1 MAITFLEGL
10 NGPMNTWGERLP
22 DAGTISIRETIDLL
36 DGAYSDVS
44 QGVSEGQYAFWLGS
58 GISRERVTDLNGV
71 LAKLLDFL
79 RINATGAAD
88 CPFKKA
94 FDTIVEMAKLSDDER
109 GAIDLGRPVREWSC
123 AKLLLARLWNQYS
136 KVLSVTISGQ
146 GFDYLLWSG
155 LDFKNTFAS
164 QEPDAEHLAIGMLA
178 LEGVV
183 TRLATANWD
192 GLLEAA
198 MAELGHPDT
207 YGVTVTGDDLRGPA
221 AAAILYKFHGCA
233 LRAINS
239 EVAYRP
245 LLVARSAQ
253 ITGWMSNDTFKIVRE
268 QLEAT
273 IQTSRTMVMGLSA
286 QDENIKNL
294 FGKANTHKGWKWTDT
309 PVPIVFSA
317 NDLGDDQ
324 KSLLN
329 VAYGDDYEPNHE
341 AICNRARLQAYAKP
355 LLLALLLQVFTG
367 KLQVLAND
375 AVAPSLNDAARKEI
389 ADGITQLRNRA
400 ADADSSDRVAF
411 VRTVAAALARARHQ
425 LQNGTSE
432 AGVQPYFA
440 IDDRPAHMMRGKV
453 ALAASGQREAA
464 VALGLIGLE
473 NKDRAWT
480 PLIDDPADPRSGA
493 LRLSSKSTTARVFLA
508 ANDDNVTSLITE
520 GAFSEDDKD
529 VVVICSRKVSGRQ
542 QRSPRATYRDGSHGP
557 RYISFGTMLA
567 NANDLDDLRDN
578 FRNEV
583 SI

>member
-1 MAITFLEGL
+1 M
-10 NGPMNTWGERLP
+10 
-22 DAGTISIRETIDLL
+22 L
-36 DGAYSDVS
+36 DGAYSGVN
-44 QGVSEGQYAFWLGS
+44 QGVCEGQYAFWLGS
-58 GISRERVTDLNGV
+58 GISRERVIDLNGV

-79 RINATGAAD
+79 RTNATDIAE
-88 CPFKKA
+88 CPFRKA
-94 FDTIVEMAKLSDDER
+94 FDIVVEMAKLSDAERDE
-109 GAIDLGRPVREWSC
+109 IDLSKPVKAWPC

-136 KVLSVTISGQ
+136 KVLSVRVDGQ
-146 GFDYLLWSG
+146 GFDYLLWNG
-155 LDFKNTFAS
+155 LDFPNTFAN

-183 TRLATANWD
+183 TKLATANWD

-198 MAELGHPDT
+198 MAELGHPNI
-207 YGVTVTGDDLRGPA
+207 YQVTVTGDDLRGPA

-233 LRAINS
+233 LRAIAT
-239 EVAYRP
+239 EAIYRP

-294 FGKANTHKGWKWTDT
+294 FGKVNAHKGWKWNDT
-309 PVPIVFSA
+309 PTPIIFSA

-329 VAYGDDYEPNHE
+329 VAYGDEYEPNHV
-341 AICNRARLQAYAKP
+341 AICDQARLQAYAKP
-355 LLLALLLQVFTG
+355 LLIALLLQVFTG
-367 KLQVLAND
+367 KLQVLAGD
-375 AVAPSLNDAARKEI
+375 AVAPCLNEVA
-389 ADGITQLRNRA
+389 RA
-400 ADADSSDRVAF
+400 AIAKGIVELRDRAAAADNEDRMTF
-411 VRTVAAALARARHQ
+411 VRTIAWTIARTRHQ
-425 LQNGTSE
+425 LQNGTSGLG
-432 AGVQPYFA
+432 AQPYFPL
-440 IDDRPAHMMRGKV
+440 DDRPAHMMRGKA

-473 NKDRAWT
+473 NQETTWR
-480 PLIDDPADPRSGA
+480 PSIDDPVDPKSGA
-493 LRLSSKSTTARVFLA
+493 LRLSSESATARVFLA
-508 ANDDNVTSLITE
+508 ANDDNITGLLTD
-520 GAFSEDDKD
+520 GAFNEDDRD
-529 VVVICSRKVSGRQ
+529 VVVICSRKVNARQ
-542 QRSPRATYRDGSHGP
+542 QRSPRATYRDGSLGP

-567 NANDLDDLRDN
+567 DAQDLDALRDN